1 MQSKDIENQDI
12 EKATDSNSDRFTD
25 KSKKQLLTSDLGWT
39 AAEIAETHYRLIAF
53 KEDWDA
59 PGMEAYDE
67 L

>member
-12 EKATDSNSDRFTD
+12 VKAADSNSDRFTD

-53 KEDWDA
+53 KDDWDA

>member
-1 MQSKDIENQDI
+1 MQSQDMENQDI
-12 EKATDSNSDRFTD
+12 VKATDSDSDRFED

-39 AAEIAETHYRLIAF
+39 TAEIAETYHRLMSF
-53 KEDWDA
+53 KDDWDA